1 MSSKKKALQVA
12 VRCRPPGRGEG
23 SAVVSADGGSCSVQS
38 GDERAV
44 FSFDRSFGPEESQ
57 HAVYDALI
65 AEPME
70 ALFDGYNCTVL
81 AYGQTGSGKTHSML
95 GTPDEPGIIP
105 RFGRELFERASVHEG
120 ARVFVSYTQLYNE
133 GFYDLLEPQSGA
145 ELKLRR
151 SETRG
156 VHVQGLAERRIFS
169 AAELQQ
175 LVAKAEQHRV
185 VAATTINASSS
196 RSHTILTLTL
206 SMPHERQR
214 GRQVMSRANLVDLAG
229 SERFK
234 AAGDDLLRRQES
246 ISINQSL
253 TTLGLVIS
261 TLAAG
266 GGKSEQHVPY
276 RNSKLTHLLKDA
288 LGGAARNYGAI
299 MAQLWRSSAQFWRN
313 SAQFCAILR
322 NSL

>member
-175 LVAKAEQHRV
+175 LAAKAEQHRV

-214 GRQVMSRANLVDLAG
+214 ARQVLD
-229 SERFK
+229 
-234 AAGDDLLRRQES
+234 AAP
-246 ISINQSL
+246 
-253 TTLGLVIS
+253 
-261 TLAAG
+261 AAG
-266 GGKSEQHVPY
+266 GS
-276 RNSKLTHLLKDA
+276 DA
-288 LGGAARNYGAI
+288 QAAKVGSRRTTAAARCAAI
-299 MAQLWRSSAQFWRN
+299 SDDAPSA
-313 SAQFCAILR
+313 
-322 NSL
+322 

>member
-57 HAVYDALI
+57 QAVYDALI

-70 ALFDGYNCTVL
+70 ALFDGYNCTIL

-145 ELKLRR
+145 ELKLQRSGRAASTCRGSPSAASSRRR
-151 SETRG
+151 SCSSWW
-156 VHVQGLAERRIFS
+156 RRRS
-169 AAELQQ
+169 S
-175 LVAKAEQHRV
+175 
-185 VAATTINASSS
+185 TASSPPPTPRRRARTPSS
-196 RSHTILTLTL
+196 R
-206 SMPHERQR
+206 
-214 GRQVMSRANLVDLAG
+214 
-229 SERFK
+229 
-234 AAGDDLLRRQES
+234 
-246 ISINQSL
+246 
-253 TTLGLVIS
+253 
-261 TLAAG
+261 
-266 GGKSEQHVPY
+266 
-276 RNSKLTHLLKDA
+276 
-288 LGGAARNYGAI
+288 
-299 MAQLWRSSAQFWRN
+299 
-313 SAQFCAILR
+313 
-322 NSL
+322 

>member
-234 AAGDDLLRRQES
+234 AAGDDMLRRQES

-266 GGKSEQHVPY
+266 GGKSEQHIPY

-288 LGGAARNYGAI
+288 LGGAARNSGAI
-299 MAQLWRSSAQFWRN
+299 MAQFWRN
-313 SAQFCAILR
+313 SGALLR
-322 NSL
+322 NSARNSL